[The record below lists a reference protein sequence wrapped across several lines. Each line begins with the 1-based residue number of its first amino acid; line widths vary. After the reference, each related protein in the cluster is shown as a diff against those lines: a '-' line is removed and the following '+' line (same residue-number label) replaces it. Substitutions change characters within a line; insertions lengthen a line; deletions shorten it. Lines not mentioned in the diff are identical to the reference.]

1 MKRLIINIVNSI
13 FHIFKIRNNVI
24 VFESG
29 RSKIDGNPKAIYLYL
44 KENYPNKYKLIYL
57 TNKKV
62 DTCELDE
69 KDVVFYKTIKSLYY
83 LSVAKYLIRSESIG
97 NVIKKRPGQVYVQT
111 FHGHGPIKKGGF
123 EIEENR
129 KGQEYKNGLL
139 NHCKEWDV
147 YISMCELEEKHI
159 IDSTGFNKKIIRL
172 GIPSTDYIVNNKG
185 VKNNELFK
193 KFNIPKDKKV
203 ILYAPTYRPDLLGK
217 ENINIRIE
225 SLKKLTDYVV
235 LVRLHPLLNSK
246 INKELF
252 DNSNFINVCGE
263 EDIVN
268 LYLITDILISDYS
281 ASIYE
286 FALTGKKIV
295 LYPYDYD
302 EYKKY
307 PGFCIDYKKTLP
319 GPICYDE
326 NKLYDTILNIEND
339 RGNPKFEVLCQI
351 IAYLHIPADQIFHP
365 DAATDGLKKQKLLLM
380 LQECNEQEAAEILP
394 AIEYLLA
401 LIHKR
406 GNSNE

>member
-185 VKNNELFK
+185 VKNNGLLK
-193 KFNIPKDKKV
+193 RFNIPKDKKV
-203 ILYAPTYRPDLLGK
+203 ILYAPTYRSDLLGK

-225 SLKKLTDYVV
+225 NLKKLTDYVV

-326 NKLYDTILNIEND
+326 NKLYDTILNIEKIYPKYKEKWND
-339 RGNPKFEVLCQI
+339 FNKKYNYMNDGEATKRFAQYLINGNLERSDK
-351 IAYLHIPADQIFHP
+351 
-365 DAATDGLKKQKLLLM
+365 
-380 LQECNEQEAAEILP
+380 NE
-394 AIEYLLA
+394 
-401 LIHKR
+401 
-406 GNSNE
+406 

>member
-97 NVIKKRPGQVYVQT
+97 NVIKKIPGQVYVQT

-326 NKLYDTILNIEND
+326 NKLYDTILNIEKIYPKYKEKWND
-339 RGNPKFEVLCQI
+339 FNKKYNYMNDGEATKRFAQYLINGNLERSDK
-351 IAYLHIPADQIFHP
+351 
-365 DAATDGLKKQKLLLM
+365 
-380 LQECNEQEAAEILP
+380 NE
-394 AIEYLLA
+394 
-401 LIHKR
+401 
-406 GNSNE
+406 

>member
-1 MKRLIINIVNSI
+1 MKKVFEKIVNSF
-13 FHIFKIRNNVI
+13 FHIFKIKNDVI

-29 RSKIDGNPKAIYLYL
+29 RNKIYGNPKANYLYL

-57 TNKKV
+57 TNKNININ
-62 DTCELDE
+62 ELD
-69 KDVVFYKTIKSLYY
+69 KNDVVFYKTLKSLYY

-97 NVIKKRPGQVYVQT
+97 NIIKKRPEQVYIQT

-123 EIEENR
+123 EIEENK

-172 GIPSTDYIVNNKG
+172 GIPSTDYIVNNKDI
-185 VKNNELFK
+185 KDNELLK
-193 KFNIPKDKKV
+193 KLNIPKDKKV
-203 ILYAPTYRPDLLGK
+203 ILYAPTYRSDLLGQ

-246 INKELF
+246 INKKLF
-252 DNSNFINVCGE
+252 DDSNFINVCEE

-326 NKLYDTILNIEND
+326 NELYDTILNIEKIYPKYNEKWNKFNKKYNYMND
-339 RGNPKFEVLCQI
+339 GEAIKRFVQYLINGNLERSDK
-351 IAYLHIPADQIFHP
+351 
-365 DAATDGLKKQKLLLM
+365 
-380 LQECNEQEAAEILP
+380 NE
-394 AIEYLLA
+394 
-401 LIHKR
+401 
-406 GNSNE
+406 

>member
-1 MKRLIINIVNSI
+1 MKKVFEKIVNSF
-13 FHIFKIRNNVI
+13 FHIFKIKNDVI

-29 RSKIDGNPKAIYLYL
+29 RNKIDGNPKAIYLYL

-57 TNKKV
+57 TNKNININ
-62 DTCELDE
+62 ELD
-69 KDVVFYKTIKSLYY
+69 KNDVVFYKTLKSLYY
-83 LSVAKYLIRSESIG
+83 LSVAKYLMRSESIG
-97 NVIKKRPGQVYVQT
+97 NIIKKRPEQVYIQT

-123 EIEENR
+123 EIEENK

-172 GIPSTDYIVNNKG
+172 GIPSTDYIVNNKDI
-185 VKNNELFK
+185 KDNKLLK

-203 ILYAPTYRPDLLGK
+203 ILYAPTYRSDLLGQ

-246 INKELF
+246 INKKLF
-252 DNSNFINVCGE
+252 DDSNFINVCEE

-326 NKLYDTILNIEND
+326 NELYDTILNIEKIYPKYNEKWNNFNKKYNYMND
-339 RGNPKFEVLCQI
+339 GEATKRFVQYLINGNLERSDK
-351 IAYLHIPADQIFHP
+351 
-365 DAATDGLKKQKLLLM
+365 
-380 LQECNEQEAAEILP
+380 NE
-394 AIEYLLA
+394 
-401 LIHKR
+401 
-406 GNSNE
+406 

>member
-1 MKRLIINIVNSI
+1 MKKVFEKIVNSF
-13 FHIFKIRNNVI
+13 FHIFKIKNDVI

-29 RSKIDGNPKAIYLYL
+29 RNKIDGNPKAIYLYL

-57 TNKKV
+57 TNKNININ
-62 DTCELDE
+62 ELD
-69 KDVVFYKTIKSLYY
+69 KNDVVFYKTLKSLYY

-97 NVIKKRPGQVYVQT
+97 NIIKKRPEQVYIQT

-123 EIEENR
+123 EIEENK

-172 GIPSTDYIVNNKG
+172 GIPSTDYIVNNKDI
-185 VKNNELFK
+185 KDNELLK
-193 KFNIPKDKKV
+193 KLNIPKDKKV
-203 ILYAPTYRPDLLGK
+203 ILYAPTYRSDLLGQ

-246 INKELF
+246 INKKLF
-252 DNSNFINVCGE
+252 DDSNFINVCEE

-302 EYKKY
+302 EYK
-307 PGFCIDYKKTLP
+307 
-319 GPICYDE
+319 
-326 NKLYDTILNIEND
+326 NILV
-339 RGNPKFEVLCQI
+339 F
-351 IAYLHIPADQIFHP
+351 
-365 DAATDGLKKQKLLLM
+365 
-380 LQECNEQEAAEILP
+380 
-394 AIEYLLA
+394 A
-401 LIHKR
+401 LIIKKHYQGLYVMMKMNCMIR
-406 GNSNE
+406 Y

>member
-1 MKRLIINIVNSI
+1 MKKVFEKIVNSF
-13 FHIFKIRNNVI
+13 FHIFKIKNDVI

-29 RSKIDGNPKAIYLYL
+29 RNKIDGNPKAIYLYL

-57 TNKKV
+57 TNKNININ
-62 DTCELDE
+62 ELD
-69 KDVVFYKTIKSLYY
+69 KNDVVFYKTLKSLYY

-97 NVIKKRPGQVYVQT
+97 NIIKKRPEQVYIQT

-123 EIEENR
+123 EIEENK

-172 GIPSTDYIVNNKG
+172 GIPSTDY
-185 VKNNELFK
+185 
-193 KFNIPKDKKV
+193 
-203 ILYAPTYRPDLLGK
+203 
-217 ENINIRIE
+217 
-225 SLKKLTDYVV
+225 VV

-246 INKELF
+246 INKKLF
-252 DNSNFINVCGE
+252 DDSNFINVCEE

-326 NKLYDTILNIEND
+326 NELYDTILNIEKIYPKYNEKWNKFNKKYNYMND
-339 RGNPKFEVLCQI
+339 GEATKRFVQYLINGNLERSDK
-351 IAYLHIPADQIFHP
+351 
-365 DAATDGLKKQKLLLM
+365 
-380 LQECNEQEAAEILP
+380 NE
-394 AIEYLLA
+394 
-401 LIHKR
+401 
-406 GNSNE
+406 